1 MLLAFQRPASFA
13 GSRTSGEQSA
23 LHHKQTCPRIS
34 MPRKAKVRQFNG
46 RRLCIFG
53 RPREPQ
59 QFRLDPSS
67 GEQPVMLLYG
77 PHPLDLRRT
86 LPVIGG
92 LGGVER
98 RASRHCC
105 SSSHIVSFVETI
117 QCRASARYCLPWAQ
131 LQKILFGCFCHQSL
145 NLISDHERAESAAK
159 QHAKGTANRVVV
171 MSLVARWPSESVQQ
185 AEGVTIDF
193 YRADGEASTL
203 AVAISFLNGGTVRV
217 FHRQESYYKF
227 HPPRRYRV
235 TVFWPL
241 GLGLE
246 PATEKVPVPG
256 GQAC

>member
-1 MLLAFQRPASFA
+1 MRKPEDRSAFGLRSQSLSKKLVNCVLGQLQPQPPENEILLQLLSMWPTRSPPMLLAFQRPASFA

-77 PHPLDLRRT
+77 PHPLDLRRP

-131 LQKILFGCFCHQSL
+131 LQKILFGCFCH
-145 NLISDHERAESAAK
+145 
-159 QHAKGTANRVVV
+159 
-171 MSLVARWPSESVQQ
+171 
-185 AEGVTIDF
+185 
-193 YRADGEASTL
+193 
-203 AVAISFLNGGTVRV
+203 
-217 FHRQESYYKF
+217 
-227 HPPRRYRV
+227 
-235 TVFWPL
+235 
-241 GLGLE
+241 
-246 PATEKVPVPG
+246 
-256 GQAC
+256 